1 MRSLLSQV
9 EHTSDPI
16 ELKRLFEAIEAGAN
30 AIKACSEASNAIHK
44 IK

>member
-9 EHTSDPI
+9 EDTSDPI

-30 AIKACSEASNAIHK
+30 AIKACSEASSAIHK